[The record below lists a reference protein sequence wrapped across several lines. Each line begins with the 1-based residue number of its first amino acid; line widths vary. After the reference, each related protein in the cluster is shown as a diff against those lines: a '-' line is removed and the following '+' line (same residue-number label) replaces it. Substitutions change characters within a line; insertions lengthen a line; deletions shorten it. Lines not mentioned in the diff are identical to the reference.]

1 MNQTTTK
8 VPGEAMSFAHDLQ
21 AVPQDPRLE
30 HKRMTEIF
38 DLLTEEER
46 EVLIE
51 VLYDT
56 TIPAS
61 HIARVLRTYG
71 YSVGETTLRNYRR
84 ALLAGEL

>member
-1 MNQTTTK
+1 MNQATK
-8 VPGEAMSFAHDLQ
+8 VSGEAMSFAHDLQ

-30 HKRMTEIF
+30 HKRMTEI
-38 DLLTEEER
+38 LEVLTDEECD
-46 EVLIE
+46 VLIE
-51 VLYDT
+51 VLLDT

-71 YSVGETTLRNYRR
+71 HSIGETTLRNYRR

>member
-1 MNQTTTK
+1 MNQTK
-8 VPGEAMSFAHDLQ
+8 KAPGDSMSFAHDLQ
-21 AVPQDPRLE
+21 AVPQEVRHE

-38 DLLTEEER
+38 ELLTEEEH

-51 VLYDT
+51 VLHDT

-71 YSVGETTLRNYRR
+71 YGVGETTLRNYRR